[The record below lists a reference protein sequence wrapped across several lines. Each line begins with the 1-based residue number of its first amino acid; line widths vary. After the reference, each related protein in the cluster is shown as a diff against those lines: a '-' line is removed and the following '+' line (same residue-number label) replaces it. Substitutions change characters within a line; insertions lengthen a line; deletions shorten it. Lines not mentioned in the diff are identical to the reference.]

1 MPTVPVQSNVGVS
14 TGTIAAERIVVFRAP
29 EIAQLDPIRR
39 PLLAL
44 LDRLGLEDCPGPKF
58 DWLEEDR
65 MTASTLSGTILGV
78 GTQTVN
84 TALGSSSTIDVH
96 EASIFKINHVFFNVT
111 GTAAAGN
118 TGQFAGLVTG
128 VDETNDRITYTLL
141 GAPSGTAIAPIALP
155 GGTLADNEELVV
167 IGSSYP
173 EFSSRPVPMAVQP
186 TNQFNYVQLF
196 RDTWAA
202 SDYMQAT
209 GLYGEDEFA
218 RLGRRTVDRQMSD
231 VEHALWYGIRHV
243 NSVTATNYSSA
254 AQPQWK
260 TGGVF
265 NFLFTNDTIADA
277 ILANLTYATYNTLVS
292 PPMLYD
298 PGNTFFG
305 FSGADFMLRVV
316 NPGFMGGAGSTSVP
330 VTNEREMTSELF
342 GLRIKRLMMAHGD
355 VLLIPHYE
363 VFRRRE
369 VHSALGGAVPV
380 NRRQITQALINMDL
394 VAGYTLS
401 GHGIGEIEQNI
412 ESPGDSGRIDGSK
425 SYVGLKLQNEAR
437 HGEYQFTA
445 A

>member
-1 MPTVPVQSNVGVS
+1 MPTVPVASNVGVS

-65 MTASTLSGTILGV
+65 MTAATTVNATQVV
-78 GTQTVN
+78 GT
-84 TALGSSSTIDVH
+84 AIGGSSTIDVE
-96 EASIFKINHVFFNVT
+96 EASIFKVNHVFFNVT
-111 GTAAAGN
+111 GTTAGAG

-128 VDETNDRITYTLL
+128 VDETNNRITYTLL
-141 GAPSGTAIAPIALP
+141 GAPSGTGIAPIALP
-155 GGTLADNEELVV
+155 GANLTDNDELLV

-186 TNQFNYVQLF
+186 TNQFNYVQMF

-231 VEHALWYGIRHV
+231 IEHALWLGIRHV
-243 NSVTATNYSSA
+243 NSVVAATNYSSA
-254 AQPQWK
+254 TQPQWK

-265 NFLFTNDTIADA
+265 QFIFTNDTIADTD
-277 ILANLTYATYNTLVS
+277 LGNLTYATYNTLVS
-292 PPMLYD
+292 PQMLYD

-305 FSGADFMLRVV
+305 FSGSQFMLRIVT
-316 NPGFMGGAGSTSVP
+316 PGFMGGAGSTLAP
-330 VTNEREMTSELF
+330 VTNEREMTSEIF

-369 VHSALGGAVPV
+369 TYTGGTPA
-380 NRRQITQALINMDL
+380 NRRGFEHAVLNMDL
-394 VAGYTLS
+394 VAGYTLA

-412 ESPGDSGRIDGSK
+412 QSPGDSGRIDGSK

-437 HGEYQFTA
+437 HGEYQFVTGTGL
-445 A
+445 